1 MKQRLTESELMR
13 KYSNLITESEQLN
26 EGLIDS
32 ITKQAKALISKLS
45 PGTLEKITGLVQT
58 ALGKPIAQLTMA
70 DVNMANIKKVMA
82 ANDASPANEDVE
94 VPGSLEKN
102 RAGAAKLGG
111 VLGSVSTLLAMSP
124 GIAAGATF
132 GLTGVALIAGVAIVV
147 ALLMRE
153 TAEPDTMPDPNPPTP
168 QEPFAG
174 NPEAQAL
181 YKAKMKAAFDQMRTA
196 PPRRGPERF
205 MG

>member
-1 MKQRLTESELMR
+1 
-13 KYSNLITESEQLN
+13 
-26 EGLIDS
+26 
-32 ITKQAKALISKLS
+32 
-45 PGTLEKITGLVQT
+45 
-58 ALGKPIAQLTMA
+58 
-70 DVNMANIKKVMA
+70 
-82 ANDASPANEDVE
+82 